1 MCCNSVEQW
10 EPSEL
15 RGSRSVLRAAV
26 GEVPR
31 AYSPLRGSTEVKY
44 AFIVEN
50 RDIFSVTLMCEVL
63 DISKS
68 GFHSWSKR
76 DHETKAKKRLELVNQ
91 ITEIHQISRRNYGS
105 PRILQELKALDI
117 PCGKGKLE
125 RLMKAEGISAKTK
138 KKFKITT
145 DSKHGLP
152 VAKNLLD
159 RNFEAGKPNSV
170 WLADITYIWTRE
182 GWMYLA
188 AVLDLGTRKIVG
200 WSMKERM
207 KEDLVLDALDMAFK
221 RQKPPRGLMHHSD
234 QGSQYAGHAYA
245 QRLWSYGMIA
255 SMSRRGQC
263 WDNAPM
269 ESFFHSLKTE
279 HVYFEEFAT
288 RNEAKES
295 IFEWI
300 EVYYNRQRIH
310 STLGYQTP
318 ECYEQLANG
327 NHS

>member
-26 GEVPR
+26 GEVPT

-125 RLMKAEGISAKTK
+125 RLMKAEGIRAKTK

-318 ECYEQLANG
+318 ECYEQLANA